1 MDFKTS
7 SKKPRRKA
15 RKTNRGSRLPRSL
28 GLNELTISSKWS
40 EIDLKSGTSG
50 IISVAIAPSIQNTT
64 EYSTL
69 TSLFTEV
76 KLIKATYRFYAVQ
89 ANSTTVLHSKL
100 SMGISMNM
108 TAVTYALPSA
118 YSAVVNLRNART
130 TNTWRNAPFIF
141 NYSIPRDIEHSAI
154 TLDSPTSPTPYAGS
168 PGALVI
174 YADDLSVTTTY
185 FRVEAE
191 GIWHLRS
198 RT

>member
-1 MDFKTS
+1 VTKGK
-7 SKKPRRKA
+7 SKARKA
-15 RKTNRGSRLPRSL
+15 RKGSRLPRQL
-28 GLNELTISSKWS
+28 ALNELTISSKWS

-50 IISVAIAPSIQNTT
+50 TISVAIAPSIQNTT

-76 KLIKATYRFYAVQ
+76 RLIKATYRFYAVQ

-100 SMGISMNM
+100 SVGISMLM
-108 TAVTYALPSA
+108 TAVTYALPTA
-118 YSAVVNLRNART
+118 YSAVVNLRNSRT
-130 TNTWRNAPFIF
+130 TNTWRNAPFIY
-141 NYSIPRDIEHSAI
+141 NYSVPRDIEHSAI
-154 TLDSPTSPTPYAGS
+154 SQDSPSTPTPYAGS

-174 YADDLSVTTTY
+174 FADDLSVTTTY